1 MENITHGE
9 LKNLQ
14 STGEKILVQ
23 YTAVW
28 CGPCRALTPQLSN
41 LSNKYENIKF
51 VKIDV
56 DQNPD
61 SVMEMEIR
69 SAPTVVIY
77 KGDEII
83 DRSTGIQSTEHYSKV
98 LNSL

>member
-1 MENITHGE
+1 MENITHEE
-9 LKNLQ
+9 LKKLQ
-14 STGEKILVQ
+14 LAGEKVLVQ

-28 CGPCRALTPQLSN
+28 CGPCRALTPILSN
-41 LSNKYENIKF
+41 LSNKYEDVRF

-61 SVMEMEIR
+61 SVMELEIR
-69 SAPTVVIY
+69 SVPTVVVY
-77 KGDEII
+77 KGEEII
-83 DRSTGIQSTEHYSKV
+83 DRSSAVQPTDHYTKV